1 MTITAQPVLETSAR
15 PTVGSRVVLR
25 AQGLRKSFGG
35 HLVLDDV
42 DLVLHEGEVVLLRGE
57 NGSGKTTLL
66 NILTGNLEPD
76 AGTVEYLVGGSS
88 RTCRFPRS
96 WIGNLNPF
104 DRFTPEF
111 VAGEGLGRTW
121 QDVRLFGTHSLRD
134 NIAVADSQN
143 PGENPLIALFA
154 PRRSNRREA
163 EICQQAKNMLA
174 QLGLAGRDDSSG
186 DMISLGQSKRVA
198 IARAVAGGARILFL
212 DEPLAGLDRQ
222 GIRDTLSF
230 LRAMAREQRLTL
242 VIVEHV
248 FNFTHIQDL
257 VDVHWVLN
265 GGRLERDAVVP
276 IPQEESIDGIP
287 VVNRPHWFD
296 LFSQGADV
304 MPSERLPRGAVL
316 TRFHLRG
323 LYEPKAV
330 FTATDLVV
338 RRGRRAVV
346 GADELGNETGFNITL
361 HHGEIAV
368 LQAPNGWGKS
378 TLFEALSG
386 ILECVSGAIEING
399 SDVTSLPAWLRPQRG
414 LHFNAAGSNYFGR
427 LTLQDLYNL
436 SGHHLN
442 GDAPAGAYRT
452 LDSLSGGQLRRA
464 ALGTFLNRPKLITAL
479 LDEPFLA
486 LDQAASGELA
496 KRMMNLRGGA
506 VFIAEPL
513 RI

>member
-1 MTITAQPVLETSAR
+1 MTLTAQPTLELSAR

-35 HLVLDDV
+35 HRVLDDV

-76 AGTVEYLVGGSS
+76 SGTIEYLADGSP

-104 DRFTPEF
+104 DHFTPEF
-111 VAGEGLGRTW
+111 VAREGLGRTW
-121 QDVRLFGTHSLRD
+121 QDVRLFGSQTLRD
-134 NIAVADSQN
+134 NIAVADSRN
-143 PGENPLIALFA
+143 AGENPLIALFTPGCA
-154 PRRSNRREA
+154 TRREA
-163 EICQQAKNMLA
+163 EICQQADNMLA
-174 QLGLAGRDDSSG
+174 QLGLAGREDSSG

-222 GIRDTLSF
+222 GITDILQLLQTLVQ
-230 LRAMAREQRLTL
+230 EHRLTL

-248 FNFTHIQDL
+248 FNFAHLHHL
-257 VDVHWVLN
+257 VNVHW
-265 GGRLERDAVVP
+265 GISEGRIERDTATP
-276 IPQEESIDGIP
+276 IAQVDSIDGIP
-287 VVNRPHWFD
+287 VVTRPHWFH
-296 LFSQGADV
+296 LFAQGADSISSV
-304 MPSERLPRGAVL
+304 ILPLGA
-316 TRFHLRG
+316 TIMRFHTKG
-323 LYEPKAV
+323 YSDSKTV
-330 FTATDLVV
+330 FEAKNLVV

-346 GADELGNETGFNITL
+346 GADAQGNETGFNFTL

-386 ILECVSGAIEING
+386 IHECVSGSIQLNG
-399 SDVTSLPAWLRPQRG
+399 NDVTCLPAWQRPQRG
-414 LHFNAAGSNYFGR
+414 IHFNAAGTKYFGQ

-442 GDAPAGAYRT
+442 GDAPAEPHRT

-464 ALGTFLNRPKLITAL
+464 ALATFLKRPNLLLAL

-486 LDQAASGELA
+486 LDQNSSERVA
-496 KRMMNLRGGA
+496 KQIMNLKNGA
-506 VFIAEPL
+506 VFIAEPSK
-513 RI
+513 I